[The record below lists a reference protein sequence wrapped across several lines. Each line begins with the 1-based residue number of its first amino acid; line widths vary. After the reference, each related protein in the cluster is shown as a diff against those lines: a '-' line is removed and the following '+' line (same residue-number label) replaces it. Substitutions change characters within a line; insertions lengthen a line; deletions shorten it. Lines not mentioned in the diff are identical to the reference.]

1 MLNKYITMKRI
12 NKTKMMALLCAS
24 LIAVMSACKS
34 KTDTAALKKEVL
46 TLHDQVMNEDGKA
59 MNDKIALDTV
69 EKKMP
74 VPRDSAKILSSQLSK
89 LSDSMMDWMHQF
101 DPDQKGKSDD
111 QVTSYLNSQK
121 AQLLKLNSTYKS
133 LLKVSDNYLKK
144 CNVKPGN
151 SMQGMKM

>member
-1 MLNKYITMKRI
+1 
-12 NKTKMMALLCAS
+12 MALLCAS
-24 LIAVMSACKS
+24 LIAVMGACKS
-34 KTDTAALKKEVL
+34 KIDTAALKKEVL

-59 MNDKIALDTV
+59 MNDKIALDAV

-74 VPRDSAKILSSQLSK
+74 MPGDSAKILSSQLSK

-101 DPDQKGKSDD
+101 DPDRKGKSDD
-111 QVTSYLNSQK
+111 EVTGYLNNQK
-121 AQLLKLNSTYKS
+121 AQLLKLDSAYKS
-133 LLKVSDNYLKK
+133 LLKVSDGYLKK